1 VRAIWVI
8 LAARSRRQW
17 RAWLL
22 LTLLVAIGTGVV
34 LSAVT
39 AGRRADSAFPAY
51 VAAHGYDA
59 IVYTSEP
66 PAHPLATLPDVTQV
80 VAIGGPFYG
89 TLTCSC
95 GKQIDQSELGVRE
108 VAPAALSRMAKLV
121 GGRMPD
127 QSDPDEV
134 LASYTLQRDYGIGP
148 GTLIQIPMAAPSQ
161 WPQIQASI
169 NGEGPPPVKAL
180 GPVFT
185 LRITGIVAAENEFPS
200 GQGVTYDLYPTAAF
214 AAATEAAPHYTFY
227 NVRLRHGEADFARF
241 EATVSGTDGAGV
253 EDLDGAATAI
263 TASIHPQAVAWYVV
277 AALAALTILVV
288 TGQAIGRQAAADD
301 ADGPVLAALGLR
313 SGQFAA
319 LNLLRTLAIAVT
331 GAAAGIG
338 VATLL
343 SALTPVG
350 EARLATPTPGL
361 VFDGPVA
368 AAGAA
373 AAVAAVVLLGLPPA
387 LRSARQHTARHEAAV
402 ARPSRITRAAAAA
415 GLPAAAVLG
424 IRHAFDRGRGAA
436 AAPVRIGL
444 AGAAAAVTALCA
456 IAVFGTSLSHLLA
469 SPELYGAPYQAA
481 INSGTGAR
489 PPAMVISDLRSDH
502 GIDRITNVTGTA
514 ISIGKISV
522 RAVEATPVR
531 GAMLLSAS
539 AGRLPA
545 SLRPADCQPAAG
557 QLPGG
562 CDEIALG
569 SATLRSTGTHI
580 GGTVQ
585 VTVAAPDGTPRTK
598 TLRVVGTLPL
608 SSDFGTGGLGDG
620 AALSAGAYQAAQ
632 CPAALAAAPLRKCQT
647 AASGRPVDLILVHAV
662 PGPAGAAALA
672 RQKKLNLGNTEGPQV
687 PTALAS
693 FGESA
698 NFPLLV
704 AIVVAIAGV
713 AALAH
718 LMAVSVG
725 RRRRESSLLKALG
738 FVRRQLAATVFWQAL
753 AVDVVGIAVGVPLG
767 IVLGRAVWRVFAGNL
782 GVVPFTVYPG
792 WLLAAIAAGFL
803 VTSLVIAAWPARTA
817 ARSPASRLLRAE

>member
-1 VRAIWVI
+1 VRAIWII

-17 RAWLL
+17 RGWLL
-22 LTLLVAIGTGVV
+22 LTLLVTVGTGLV

-59 IVYTSEP
+59 IVYTDRP
-66 PAHPLATLPDVTQV
+66 LKLATLPNVTQV
-80 VAIGGPFYG
+80 VDIRGPFYG
-89 TLTCSC
+89 QLSCSC
-95 GKQIDQSELGVRE
+95 GKQIDQSKLGVRE
-108 VAPAALSRMAKLV
+108 VPPAALSRMVKLL

-148 GTLIQIPMAAPSQ
+148 GTVIRIPMSAASQ
-161 WPQIQASI
+161 WPQIQQAI
-169 NGEGPPPVKAL
+169 NGEGPPPAKAL
-180 GPVFT
+180 GSVIT
-185 LRITGIVAAENEFPS
+185 LRVTGIVAAENEFPS
-200 GQGVTYDLYPTAAF
+200 GQGVTYDFYPTAAF
-214 AAATEAAPHYTFY
+214 AAATRDAPAYTFY
-227 NVRLRHGEADFARF
+227 NVRLRHGEADVARF
-241 EATVSGTDGAGV
+241 EATVSGTDRAGV
-253 EDLDGAATAI
+253 EGLDGAAAAI

-277 AALAALTILVV
+277 AALAALTVLVV
-288 TGQAIGRQAAADD
+288 TGQALGRQAAADD

-313 SGQFAA
+313 SKQFAA

-331 GAAAGIG
+331 GVAAGIG

-343 SALTPVG
+343 SAFTPVG
-350 EARLATPTPGL
+350 EARLATPTPGV
-361 VFDGPVA
+361 VFDWPVA

-373 AAVAAVVLLGLPPA
+373 AALTAVLLLGLPPA
-387 LRSARQHTARHEAAV
+387 LRSARRHAARREAAAV
-402 ARPSRITRAAAAA
+402 RPSRITGAAAAA

-436 AAPVRIGL
+436 AAPVRAGL
-444 AGAAAAVTALCA
+444 AGAVAAVTALCA
-456 IAVFGTSLSHLLA
+456 IAVFGASLSHLLA
-469 SPELYGAPYQAA
+469 SPELYGAPYQAT

-489 PPAMVISDLRSDH
+489 PYDKVISDLDRAR
-502 GIDRITNVTGTA
+502 GIDRITLLTGSA
-514 ISIGKISV
+514 ISIGKVNV
-522 RAVEATPVR
+522 RATEVTPRR

-545 SLRPADCQPAAG
+545 AG
-557 QLPGG
+557 QAGEN
-562 CDEIALG
+562 EIALG
-569 SATLRSTGTHI
+569 IATLRSAGTHI
-580 GGTVQ
+580 GSTVQ
-585 VTVAAPDGTPRTK
+585 VTVADPYGKPRTA

-608 SSDFGTGGLGDG
+608 PSDFGTGGLGTG
-620 AALSAGAYQAAQ
+620 AALTAVAYQAAQ
-632 CPAALAAAPLRKCQT
+632 CPTSLAAAPLHKCQT
-647 AASGRPVDLILVHAV
+647 AAKGRPVDLILVHAV

-672 RQKKLNLGNTEGPQV
+672 RQASLNPGNTQKPSV

-704 AIVVAIAGV
+704 AIVVAVAGV

-738 FVRRQLAATVFWQAL
+738 FVRRQLAAIVFWQAVT
-753 AVDVVGIAVGVPLG
+753 VDVVGIAVGVPLG
-767 IVLGRAVWRVFAGNL
+767 IVLGRAVWRAFAGNL

-792 WLLAAIAAGFL
+792 WLLAAIAGGFL
-803 VTSLVIAAWPARTA
+803 LTSLAIAVLPARAA